1 MESVVVGEIQKA
13 FDTYIQVVRRE
24 GEEFLDLAQR
34 LDAATIKLPRDYEWS
49 SFIERDP
56 NMVHPSVP
64 LRSIQDIEYPG
75 YRHPAATELL
85 AGLMERKSKYLKSY
99 TPGWY
104 FPSASYLF
112 TFSPC

>member
-1 MESVVVGEIQKA
+1 M
-13 FDTYIQVVRRE
+13 
-24 GEEFLDLAQR
+24 DLAQK
-34 LDAATIKLPRDYEWS
+34 LDAATIKLPKDYEWS

-56 NMVHPSVP
+56 NMVHPSVA

-75 YRHPAATELL
+75 YKHPAATGLL

-104 FPSASYLF
+104 FPSATVFIYIFILL
-112 TFSPC
+112 TYPRYVLSPTHLHEL